1 MRISYSGRSGICDG
15 EFWEEGDRE
24 EKPLRPR
31 QESPAGG
38 TTNPV
43 STFAQHAIT
52 TGMNRA
58 PRQPSQ
64 KQFDEKESN
73 EFAGRQWYWAARV
86 QLLNVKDGI
95 VGPKQSPLPT

>member
-1 MRISYSGRSGICDG
+1 
-15 EFWEEGDRE
+15 
-24 EKPLRPR
+24 
-31 QESPAGG
+31 
-38 TTNPV
+38 
-43 STFAQHAIT
+43 
-52 TGMNRA
+52 MNRA

-73 EFAGRQWYWAARV
+73 EFTGRQWYCAARV